1 MKKPIAK
8 IVLAVATF
16 AACAM
21 AGAQT
26 TDQADAQR
34 RAANREEAIARHNAT
49 SQGSST
55 SNFKENT
62 KDAARSTGR
71 AVKSTTHKAA
81 QSTRNFTHR
90 QLTKARNFGERTNRK
105 FPAKSGPD
113 TMNKGATALGK

>member
-49 SQGSST
+49 TQSST